1 LLFCHYEF
9 IKLILNGLL
18 INNKSYLKSQSL
30 KIIGQGKLK
39 GNIEISGAK
48 NSALVLLAASLL
60 TNEKIILENV
70 PWLTDIEK
78 MLNILK
84 NLGVKLVNKN
94 NQLEIDSRN
103 ISIKELPFELVNGLR
118 ASFFCIGALLAKFGE
133 VKIPLPGGCDIG
145 LRPIDEHIN
154 GLKALG
160 AEIII
165 EEGIVKAKLKGESK
179 KLYGAHIK
187 LQCPS
192 VGATE
197 TLIMAASLA
206 KGRTVLQ
213 NAAREPEIQDLC
225 QMLNKMGAKIYDS
238 GKEKI
243 IIDGVNKLC
252 GCTHKVIPDRIEA
265 GTFLIAAAATSSSI
279 TISPV
284 IPNHL
289 EAVTNKLQESG
300 SKITIKGNS
309 ITINC
314 NKIKGVDIETAPFPG
329 FPTDLQAPFTT
340 LMAIANGESK
350 ITETIF
356 ENRMNHV
363 HLLNKMGAN
372 IKLNKNIAY
381 IKGVK
386 KFKGMD
392 LVGSDLRSSAA
403 LIIAGIIAEGTS
415 KIYGLEHLDRGYE
428 NFESKLKILGIK
440 ITREF
445 NKKTLTNKELKTS
458 SDPAD
463 IPRAA

>member
-1 LLFCHYEF
+1 M
-9 IKLILNGLL
+9 NL
-18 INNKSYLKSQSL
+18 INLFLMICGSNKKSYLKSQNL
-30 KIIGQGKLK
+30 KIFGQGKLN
-39 GNIEISGAK
+39 GRVEISGAK

-60 TNEKIILENV
+60 TNESIILENV
-70 PWLTDIEK
+70 PRLTDIEK
-78 MLNILK
+78 MGDILK
-84 NLGVKLVNKN
+84 NLGVNLIDKN
-94 NQLEIDSRN
+94 NKLRIDTKN
-103 ISIKELPFELVNGLR
+103 ISIKELPYELVNGLR
-118 ASFFCIGALLAKFGE
+118 ASFFCIGALLSKFGE
-133 VKIPLPGGCDIG
+133 AKVPLPGGCNIG

-160 AEIII
+160 AEILI
-165 EEGIVKAKLKGESK
+165 EEGIVKAKIKGNRN
-179 KLYGAHIK
+179 KLLGTHIK
-187 LQCPS
+187 LNCPS

-206 KGRTVLQ
+206 EGRTTIE

-265 GTFLIAAAATSSSI
+265 GTFLIAAAATSSTI
-279 TISPV
+279 TVSPV

-300 SKITIKGNS
+300 CKIAIKGNS
-309 ITINC
+309 ITI
-314 NKIKGVDIETAPFPG
+314 KGKTIQGVDINTAPFPG
-329 FPTDLQAPFTT
+329 FPTDLQAPFTA
-340 LMAIANGESK
+340 LMTIASGESK

-356 ENRMNHV
+356 EDRMNHI

-372 IKLNKNIAY
+372 IKLNKNEAY
-381 IKGVK
+381 IKGVEK
-386 KFKGMD
+386 LKGMD

-403 LIIAGIIAEGTS
+403 LIIAGIIAKGSS

-428 NFESKLKILGIK
+428 NFELKLKNVGIKIIREINKSTFEEDEYKIKTKHGEISKLK
-440 ITREF
+440 
-445 NKKTLTNKELKTS
+445 
-458 SDPAD
+458 
-463 IPRAA
+463 AA

>member
-1 LLFCHYEF
+1 MICVSN
-9 IKLILNGLL
+9 K
-18 INNKSYLKSQSL
+18 KSYLKSQNL
-30 KIIGQGKLK
+30 KIFGQGKLN
-39 GNIEISGAK
+39 GIVEISGAK

-60 TNEKIILENV
+60 TNERIVLQNV
-70 PWLTDIEK
+70 PCLTDIEK
-78 MLNILK
+78 MANILR
-84 NLGVKLVNKN
+84 NLGVKIIEKN
-94 NQLEIDSRN
+94 NKLEIDSQN
-103 ISIKELPFELVNGLR
+103 ISIKELPYELVNGLR
-118 ASFFCIGALLAKFGE
+118 ASFFCIGPLLSKFGE
-133 VKIPLPGGCDIG
+133 AKVPLPGGCNIG
-145 LRPIDEHIN
+145 SRPIDEHIN

-160 AEIII
+160 AEILI
-165 EEGIVKAKLKGESK
+165 EEEIVKANIKGDKNRLIGTDIKLK
-179 KLYGAHIK
+179 
-187 LQCPS
+187 CPS

-206 KGRTVLQ
+206 EGRTTIE

-289 EAVTNKLQESG
+289 EAVTDKLQESG

-309 ITINC
+309 ITIKG
-314 NKIKGVDIETAPFPG
+314 NKIEGVDIETAPFPG

-363 HLLNKMGAN
+363 HLLNKMGSN
-372 IKLNKNIAY
+372 IKLNKNTAY
-381 IKGVK
+381 IKGVNK
-386 KFKGMD
+386 IKGMD
-392 LVGSDLRSSAA
+392 LIGSDLRSSAA

-415 KIYGLEHLDRGYE
+415 RIYGLEHLDRGYE

-440 ITREF
+440 ITRDF
-445 NKKTLTNKELKTS
+445 NKKTLKNKEFKTS

-463 IPRAA
+463 IPRYRAA

>member
-1 LLFCHYEF
+1 MIWE
-9 IKLILNGLL
+9 
-18 INNKSYLKSQSL
+18 NKKKSSPESQNL
-30 KIIGQGKLK
+30 KILGQGKLNGK
-39 GNIEISGAK
+39 VNISGAK

-70 PWLTDIEK
+70 PRLTDIEK
-78 MLNILK
+78 MENILK
-84 NLGVKLVNKN
+84 NLGVDLVLQKNK
-94 NQLEIDSRN
+94 LEIDSKN
-103 ISIKELPFELVNGLR
+103 ISIKELPDQLVNGLR
-118 ASFFCIGALLAKFGE
+118 ASFFCIGALLTKFGE
-133 VKIPLPGGCDIG
+133 AKVPLPGGCDIG

-165 EEGIVKAKLKGESK
+165 EERIVKAKIKGKEN
-179 KLYGAHIK
+179 KLNGTNIK
-187 LQCPS
+187 LKCPS

-206 KGRTVLQ
+206 KGRTIIE

-243 IIDGVNKLC
+243 IIDGVNQLG
-252 GCTHKVIPDRIEA
+252 GCSHKVIPDRIEA

-284 IPNHL
+284 IPIHL

-309 ITINC
+309 ITI
-314 NKIKGVDIETAPFPG
+314 KGKEIKGVDIYTAPFPG
-329 FPTDLQAPFTT
+329 FPTDLQAPFSA
-340 LMAIANGESK
+340 LMTIANGESK

-356 ENRMNHV
+356 ENRMNHI
-363 HLLNKMGAN
+363 HLLKKMGAK
-372 IKLNKNIAY
+372 IELKNNVAH
-381 IKGVK
+381 IKGVEK
-386 KFKGMD
+386 INGMD

-403 LIIAGIIAEGTS
+403 LIIAGIIAEGNS

-428 NFESKLKILGIK
+428 NFESKLKMLGIK

-445 NKKTLTNKELKTS
+445 NNIKNDTNYLVDSESKELEKYS
-458 SDPAD
+458 
-463 IPRAA
+463 AA

>member
-1 LLFCHYEF
+1 MICGSN
-9 IKLILNGLL
+9 K
-18 INNKSYLKSQSL
+18 KSYLKSQNL
-30 KIIGQGKLK
+30 KIFGQGKLN
-39 GNIEISGAK
+39 GRVEISGAK

-60 TNEKIILENV
+60 TNEIIILENV
-70 PWLTDIEK
+70 PHLTDIEK
-78 MLNILK
+78 MGDILK
-84 NLGVKLVNKN
+84 NLGVNLINKN
-94 NQLEIDSRN
+94 NKLLIDTKN
-103 ISIKELPFELVNGLR
+103 ISIQELPYELVNGIR
-118 ASFFCIGALLAKFGE
+118 ASFFCIGALLSKFGE
-133 VKIPLPGGCDIG
+133 AKVPLPGGCNIG

-160 AEIII
+160 AEILI
-165 EEGIVKAKLKGESK
+165 EEGIVNAKIKGNK
-179 KLYGAHIK
+179 NKLQGTHIK
-187 LQCPS
+187 LNCPS

-206 KGRTVLQ
+206 KGRTTIE

-265 GTFLIAAAATSSSI
+265 GTFLIAAAATSSTI
-279 TISPV
+279 TVSPV

-300 SKITIKGNS
+300 CKIAIKGNS
-309 ITINC
+309 ITI
-314 NKIKGVDIETAPFPG
+314 KGKTIQGVDINTAPFPG
-329 FPTDLQAPFTT
+329 FPTDLQAPFTA
-340 LMAIANGESK
+340 LMTIASGESK

-356 ENRMNHV
+356 EDRMNHI

-372 IKLNKNIAY
+372 IKLNKNEAY
-381 IKGVK
+381 IKGVEK
-386 KFKGMD
+386 LKGMD

-403 LIIAGIIAEGTS
+403 LIIAGILAEGSS

-428 NFESKLKILGIK
+428 NFELKLKNLGIK
-440 ITREF
+440 IIREIHKSTF
-445 NKKTLTNKELKTS
+445 GENEYKIKPKSGEISKLK
-458 SDPAD
+458 
-463 IPRAA
+463 AA

>member
-1 LLFCHYEF
+1 MICGS
-9 IKLILNGLL
+9 K
-18 INNKSYLKSQSL
+18 NKSYLKSQNL
-30 KIIGQGKLK
+30 KIFGQGKLN
-39 GNIEISGAK
+39 GIVEISGAK

-60 TNEKIILENV
+60 TNERIVLQNV
-70 PWLTDIEK
+70 PRLTDIEK
-78 MLNILK
+78 MANILR
-84 NLGVKLVNKN
+84 NLGVKIVEKN
-94 NQLEIDSRN
+94 NKLEIDSQD
-103 ISIKELPFELVNGLR
+103 ISIKELPYELVNGLR
-118 ASFFCIGALLAKFGE
+118 ASFFCIGPILSKFGE
-133 VKIPLPGGCDIG
+133 AKVPLPGGCNIG
-145 LRPIDEHIN
+145 SRPIDEHIN

-160 AEIII
+160 AEILI
-165 EEGIVKAKLKGESK
+165 EEEIVKANIKGDKSR
-179 KLYGAHIK
+179 LIGTHIK
-187 LQCPS
+187 LKCPS

-206 KGRTVLQ
+206 EGRTTIE

-243 IIDGVNKLC
+243 IIDGVNELC
-252 GCTHKVIPDRIEA
+252 GCSHKVIPDRIEA
-265 GTFLIAAAATSSSI
+265 GTFLIAAAATYSSI

-372 IKLNKNIAY
+372 IKLNKNIAH

-386 KFKGMD
+386 KLNGMD

-415 KIYGLEHLDRGYE
+415 TISGLEHLDRGYE
-428 NFESKLKILGIK
+428 NFESKLKILGVK

-445 NKKTLTNKELKTS
+445 NKKTSKNKEFKTS

-463 IPRAA
+463 IPRYKVA

>member
-1 LLFCHYEF
+1 MICVS
-9 IKLILNGLL
+9 KK
-18 INNKSYLKSQSL
+18 KSYLKSQNL
-30 KIIGQGKLK
+30 KIFGQGKLN
-39 GNIEISGAK
+39 GIVEISGAK

-60 TNEKIILENV
+60 TNERIVLQNV
-70 PWLTDIEK
+70 PRLTDIEK
-78 MLNILK
+78 MANILR
-84 NLGVKLVNKN
+84 NLGVKIVEKN
-94 NQLEIDSRN
+94 NKLEIDSQN
-103 ISIKELPFELVNGLR
+103 ISIKELPYELVNGLR
-118 ASFFCIGALLAKFGE
+118 ASFFCIGPLLSKFGE
-133 VKIPLPGGCDIG
+133 AKVPLPGGCNIG
-145 LRPIDEHIN
+145 SRPIDEHIN

-160 AEIII
+160 AEILI
-165 EEGIVKAKLKGESK
+165 EEKIVKANIKGDKSR
-179 KLYGAHIK
+179 LIGTHIK
-187 LQCPS
+187 LKCPS

-206 KGRTVLQ
+206 EGRTTIE

-372 IKLNKNIAY
+372 IKLNKNIAH

-415 KIYGLEHLDRGYE
+415 TISGLEHLDRGYE

-445 NKKTLTNKELKTS
+445 NKKTMTNKELKTS

-463 IPRAA
+463 IPRCSAA

>member
-1 LLFCHYEF
+1 MICGS
-9 IKLILNGLL
+9 K
-18 INNKSYLKSQSL
+18 NKSYLKSQNL
-30 KIIGQGKLK
+30 KIFGQGKLN
-39 GNIEISGAK
+39 GIVEISGAK

-60 TNEKIILENV
+60 TNERIVLQNV
-70 PWLTDIEK
+70 PRLTDIEK
-78 MLNILK
+78 MANILR
-84 NLGVKLVNKN
+84 NLGVKIVEKN
-94 NQLEIDSRN
+94 NKLEIDSQN
-103 ISIKELPFELVNGLR
+103 ISIKELPYELVNGLR
-118 ASFFCIGALLAKFGE
+118 ASFFCIGPLLSKFGE
-133 VKIPLPGGCDIG
+133 AKVPLPGGCNIG
-145 LRPIDEHIN
+145 SRPIDEHIN

-160 AEIII
+160 AEILI
-165 EEGIVKAKLKGESK
+165 EEDIVKANIKGNKSR
-179 KLYGAHIK
+179 LIGTHIK
-187 LQCPS
+187 LKCPS

-206 KGRTVLQ
+206 EGRTTIE

-415 KIYGLEHLDRGYE
+415 TISGLEHLDRGYE

-445 NKKTLTNKELKTS
+445 NKKTSKNKEFKTS

-463 IPRAA
+463 IPRYKAA

>member
-1 LLFCHYEF
+1 MICVS
-9 IKLILNGLL
+9 K
-18 INNKSYLKSQSL
+18 NKSYLKSQNL
-30 KIIGQGKLK
+30 KIFGQGKLN
-39 GNIEISGAK
+39 GIVEISGAK

-60 TNEKIILENV
+60 TNERIVLQNV
-70 PWLTDIEK
+70 PRLTDIEK
-78 MLNILK
+78 MANILR
-84 NLGVKLVNKN
+84 NLGVKIVEKN
-94 NQLEIDSRN
+94 NKLEIDSQN
-103 ISIKELPFELVNGLR
+103 ISIKELPYELVNGLR
-118 ASFFCIGALLAKFGE
+118 ASFFCIGPLLSKFGE
-133 VKIPLPGGCDIG
+133 AKVPLPGGCDIG
-145 LRPIDEHIN
+145 SRPIDEHIN

-160 AEIII
+160 AEILI
-165 EEGIVKAKLKGESK
+165 EEEIVKANIKGDKSR
-179 KLYGAHIK
+179 LIGTHIK
-187 LQCPS
+187 LKCPS

-206 KGRTVLQ
+206 EGRTTIE

-243 IIDGVNKLC
+243 IIDGVNELC
-252 GCTHKVIPDRIEA
+252 GCSHKVIPDRIEA

-372 IKLNKNIAY
+372 IKLNKNIAH

-415 KIYGLEHLDRGYE
+415 TISGLEHLDRGYE

-440 ITREF
+440 ITRES
-445 NKKTLTNKELKTS
+445 NKKTLKNKEFKTS
-458 SDPAD
+458 SDPSD
-463 IPRAA
+463 IPRYKAA

>member
-1 LLFCHYEF
+1 MICGS
-9 IKLILNGLL
+9 K
-18 INNKSYLKSQSL
+18 NKSYLKSQNL
-30 KIIGQGKLK
+30 KIFGQGKLN
-39 GNIEISGAK
+39 GIVEISGAK

-60 TNEKIILENV
+60 TNERIVLQNV
-70 PWLTDIEK
+70 PRLTDIEK
-78 MLNILK
+78 MANILR
-84 NLGVKLVNKN
+84 NLGVKIVEKN
-94 NQLEIDSRN
+94 NQLEIDSQN
-103 ISIKELPFELVNGLR
+103 ISIKELPYELVNGLR
-118 ASFFCIGALLAKFGE
+118 ASFFCIGPLLSKFGE
-133 VKIPLPGGCDIG
+133 AKVPLPGGCNIG
-145 LRPIDEHIN
+145 SRPIDEHIN

-160 AEIII
+160 AEILI
-165 EEGIVKAKLKGESK
+165 EEEIVKANIKGGKSRLIGTNIKLK
-179 KLYGAHIK
+179 
-187 LQCPS
+187 CPS

-206 KGRTVLQ
+206 EGRTTIE

-243 IIDGVNKLC
+243 IIDGVNELC
-252 GCTHKVIPDRIEA
+252 GCSHKVIPDRIEA

-372 IKLNKNIAY
+372 IKLNKNIAH

-415 KIYGLEHLDRGYE
+415 TIFGLEHLDRGYE

-440 ITREF
+440 INREF
-445 NKKTLTNKELKTS
+445 NKRTLKNKEFKTS

-463 IPRAA
+463 IPRYKAA

>member
-1 LLFCHYEF
+1 M
-9 IKLILNGLL
+9 
-18 INNKSYLKSQSL
+18 
-30 KIIGQGKLK
+30 
-39 GNIEISGAK
+39 A
-48 NSALVLLAASLL
+48 
-60 TNEKIILENV
+60 
-70 PWLTDIEK
+70 
-78 MLNILK
+78 NILR
-84 NLGVKLVNKN
+84 NLGVKIVEKN
-94 NQLEIDSRN
+94 NKLEIDSQN
-103 ISIKELPFELVNGLR
+103 ISIKELPYELVNGLR
-118 ASFFCIGALLAKFGE
+118 ASFFCIGPLLSKFGE
-133 VKIPLPGGCDIG
+133 AKVPLPGGCNIG
-145 LRPIDEHIN
+145 SRPIDEHIN

-160 AEIII
+160 AEILI
-165 EEGIVKAKLKGESK
+165 EEEIVKANIKGDKSR
-179 KLYGAHIK
+179 LIGTHIK
-187 LQCPS
+187 LKCPS

-206 KGRTVLQ
+206 EGRTTIE

-265 GTFLIAAAATSSSI
+265 GTFLIAAAATSSAI

-415 KIYGLEHLDRGYE
+415 TISGLEHLDRGYE
-428 NFESKLKILGIK
+428 NFELKLKKLGIK
-440 ITREF
+440 ITREVS
-445 NKKTLTNKELKTS
+445 KTTFEENEYKIKTKS
-458 SDPAD
+458 K
-463 IPRAA
+463 